1 MRAPLKH
8 RAPLLFSVL
17 ALACAQQAAP
27 NPSPEDRFYFP
38 TSLNFLLPPGATS
51 GILYVASANYDR
63 RYDQGN
69 LLAVNLDRVVAS
81 TNSEGAGITP
91 IVGLPAPGTLGSD
104 LALIP
109 AFTDLATDAG
119 DAVQIQSF
127 AGEMLRDPE
136 GYGGRPRLW
145 VATRAEGDLLEGI
158 STDPGGEGLVCI
170 PAGNNCVYSGISLA
184 VEQEP
189 QDGVGL
195 PAAPQPYGLA
205 LSRDD
210 SLVPGELWVT
220 HIRPADSPPTSGLD
234 LDNFVVH
241 LDARAALPTVTVPN
255 SFVSVGLGSGNS
267 LVVGQSNVWVSGRAQ
282 LSITALDVLMRVV
295 DRYTDTTFF
304 PQVGLQYAATEA
316 RGLAM
321 RSDESR
327 IYLVGNEPDVL
338 MVVDVQDPQDQF
350 PVLTVVRAVPLPA
363 GPNAIR
369 LIERPGIADVL
380 VITCQTDGSVAIYDD
395 GIGQLAVIVEGVGI
409 APYDVAVDQ
418 RGDLARFFV
427 SNFDDGR
434 VSIIEATLG
443 EPAQPIDARIVAT
456 LGQQQGCILATNNA
470 SCVGSQ

>member
-8 RAPLLFSVL
+8 RAPLLFCVL
-17 ALACAQQAAP
+17 SLACAQQAIP

-38 TSLNFLLPPGATS
+38 TSLNFFLPPGAAS

-69 LLAVNLDRVVAS
+69 LLAVNLDRVNAPGS
-81 TNSEGAGITP
+81 GLP
-91 IVGLPAPGTLGSD
+91 VGLPVPGILGGDETL
-104 LALIP
+104 AVQ
-109 AFTDLATDAG
+109 FTDLGMNPDGG

-158 STDPGGEGLVCI
+158 STDPSGEGLVCI
-170 PAGNNCVYSGISLA
+170 PAGNNCVFSGISLA

-189 QDGVGL
+189 QGGQGQ

-205 LSRDD
+205 LSSDD
-210 SLVPGELWVT
+210 SIVPGDLWVT

-234 LDNFVVH
+234 LDNYVVH
-241 LDARAALPTVTVPN
+241 LDARAALPTVTVPT

-267 LVVGQSNVWVSGRAQ
+267 LFVGQSNVWVSGRAQ

-304 PQVGLQYAATEA
+304 PQIGLQYAATEA

-321 RSDESR
+321 RADESR
-327 IYLVGNEPDVL
+327 IYLVGNEPDTL
-338 MVVDVQDPQDQF
+338 IVVDVEQPSSEF
-350 PVLTVVRAVPLPA
+350 PTLTVVRAVALPA

-380 VITCQTDGSVAIYDD
+380 VITCQTDGSLAIYDD
-395 GIGQLAVIVEGVGI
+395 GTGELALVVEGVGI

-418 RGDLARFFV
+418 RGNLARFFV

-434 VSIIEATLG
+434 VAVIDATLG
-443 EPAQPIDARIVAT
+443 EPAQPVSARIVAT
-456 LGQQQGCILATNNA
+456 LGQQQGCILVTNDAT
-470 SCVGSQ
+470 CVGSQ